1 MRIAGVTAYPV
12 SIPFRRPFGHSLQ
25 WRDKTDAIILC
36 LTSESE
42 ATGWGEI
49 LPRSYLTGETVATV
63 LSRDLP
69 EMAGRWRGRAFE
81 NRDEV
86 FAALREENH
95 REWAALATRAGWELA
110 VLDLAGKILG
120 FATGDA
126 LGATIGHE
134 LEAGVVIGFDV
145 PTDKLEKYCLLARLA
160 GRRHIKVK
168 VGQTDDLRRLQI
180 VHAVLGP
187 VPIRADANGAWS
199 ADEAISQVRRMQD
212 CGVGSIEEP
221 VSARDFDGMRK
232 VREKTGITVVADES
246 LCTLA
251 DARSIVAEHAADVF
265 NIRIGKCGGFFASL
279 DLVALAKEAGLSC
292 QLGTLVGE
300 TGILSRASEIFGE
313 RIHGFDF
320 LEGKGQSRRLL
331 LEDVVEATGAHG
343 NDLHGLGI
351 AVSFENVSRWAAS
364 AERIPCGVQGVAR

>member
-120 FATGDA
+120 FAAGDA
-126 LGATIGHE
+126 LGAIIGHE
-134 LEAGVVIGFDV
+134 LEAGAVIGFDV

>member
-1 MRIAGVTAYPV
+1 MRIVDVTAYPV

-110 VLDLAGKILG
+110 VLDLAGKIFG
-120 FATGDA
+120 FAAGDA
-126 LGATIGHE
+126 LGAIIGHE

-313 RIHGFDF
+313 RIQGFDF

-351 AVSFENVSRWAAS
+351 AVSFESISRWAAS